1 MVEFAL
7 SDQNKNNKSIPPP
20 DWSMECVVSI
30 RSLWEISAMAGN
42 VAPIIAVVT
51 EKKSVPTLDEKIKQR
66 NFTEEHSKS
75 PIKVHVEIGG
85 NHYLLSATDD
95 MSEARIRKI
104 ASVANEL
111 LTSTL
116 DNNPGLT
123 NSKAAI
129 LALIDCCDQLLS
141 EKEQCNNFRTDL
153 MYYQQ
158 QYLLDKQNESKN
170 PTPVELLVSSK
181 GKDNKD
187 E

>member
-1 MVEFAL
+1 MRKSNTDTL
-7 SDQNKNNKSIPPP
+7 LGKYSDSDFRNKKKTKSAPL
-20 DWSMECVVSI
+20 MATYEQ
-30 RSLWEISAMAGN
+30 RYKGNSLAK
-42 VAPIIAVVT
+42 VVT

-85 NHYLLSATDD
+85 NHYLLSATHD